1 MSISI
6 EDIEIRPEQESD
18 FTAIHNIVCDAFADA
33 EHSDGDEQDLV
44 DRIRLTPDYIPHL
57 SLVGVINGKIV
68 GYLMMSKI
76 KIGNVTAIALA
87 PLAVHPEYQRQG
99 VGSKLINTAHNIA
112 AEYGYSI
119 SVVLGSP
126 DYYSKFGYENSN
138 DYGVFP
144 PFDVPAEYFMIHRLD
159 NTSPVPTGTVIY
171 SSAFNI

>member
-1 MSISI
+1 
-6 EDIEIRPEQESD
+6 
-18 FTAIHNIVCDAFADA
+18 
-33 EHSDGDEQDLV
+33 
-44 DRIRLTPDYIPHL
+44 
-57 SLVGVINGKIV
+57 
-68 GYLMMSKI
+68 MMSKI